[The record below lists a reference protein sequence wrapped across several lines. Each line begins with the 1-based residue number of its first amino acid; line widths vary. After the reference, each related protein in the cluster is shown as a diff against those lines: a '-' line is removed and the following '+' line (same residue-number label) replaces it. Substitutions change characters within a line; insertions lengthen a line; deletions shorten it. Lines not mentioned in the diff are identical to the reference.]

1 LKLADLLNF
10 RGTSYVF
17 DLDRFTSFE
26 GKTGPYLLYAA
37 VRIKSLLRK
46 AAAHGLT
53 GGPIDVAHPEEREL
67 ALALDAFDR
76 LVTTAYERRA
86 PHVLAEHAFALAQ
99 RFSSFY
105 ENCPIIP
112 EPRESTRRSRLTLAA
127 ATLKQLELS
136 LDLLGVKSPER
147 M

>member
-1 LKLADLLNF
+1 
-10 RGTSYVF
+10 
-17 DLDRFTSFE
+17 
-26 GKTGPYLLYAA
+26 
-37 VRIKSLLRK
+37 
-46 AAAHGLT
+46 
-53 GGPIDVAHPEEREL
+53 
-67 ALALDAFDR
+67 
-76 LVTTAYERRA
+76 
-86 PHVLAEHAFALAQ
+86 VLAEHAFALAQ